1 MKRQCALVLGG
12 YVNGYSIIQELHDCG
27 VEDIVL
33 FDYKRNIASYSNKI
47 KAFYYIEK
55 NSDSLKKQ
63 LLKLHENYDY
73 IVVFPTDDLQ
83 IEMLCQIY
91 DEVSEFC
98 FLPVHKEN
106 SLKYQDKYE
115 QYKAC
120 ERLGIPY
127 PATIKIE
134 TPNDLSRLES
144 FVWPVIIK
152 PTSRKDLTTTV
163 FRSLILQ
170 SKQDLDGHLDE
181 LLRYVDEGI
190 SFLASEIIPGDGSNI
205 YAYVGYRSK
214 SGKIINEWTGR
225 KLSQYPNDFGVFSSA
240 SNEAPEEVLIQG
252 RMLLNG
258 MNLYGINEPEFKYD
272 SRDNTYKL
280 MEINLRSGMWHRIGN
295 RSGVHIQY
303 TQWLDAIGEETYKE
317 EQVKDKIIHYIYYKH
332 ELINLFSRPGYYKVF
347 KNNIRGGDERSF
359 AVFDKRDI
367 RPFLHDIPSTIK
379 GLGSQWL
386 KALGLKR

>member
-63 LLKLHENYDY
+63 FLKLHEDYDY

-106 SLKYQDKYE
+106 SLKYLDKYE

-120 ERLGIPY
+120 ENLGIPH

-225 KLSQYPNDFGVFSSA
+225 KLSQYPDDFGVFSSA
-240 SNEAPEEVLIQG
+240 SNEAPDDVLIQG
-252 RMLLNG
+252 RILLNG
-258 MNLYGINEPEFKYD
+258 MNLYGISEPEFKYD
-272 SRDNTYKL
+272 FRDNKYKL
-280 MEINLRSGMWHRIGN
+280 MEINLRSMMWHRIGN

-332 ELINLFSRPGYYKVF
+332 EFINLLSRSGYFKVF
-347 KNNIRGGDERSF
+347 KNNIWGGDERFF

-367 RPFLHDIPSTIK
+367 RPFLHDIPSTVK

>member
-47 KAFYYIEK
+47 KAFYLIEK
-55 NSDSLKKQ
+55 NSGSLKEQ

-83 IEMLCQIY
+83 VEMLCQIY

-98 FLPVHKEN
+98 FLPVHKVN

-115 QYKAC
+115 QYMAC
-120 ERLGIPY
+120 KNFGIPH

-134 TPNDLSRLES
+134 KANDLSKLES
-144 FVWPVIIK
+144 FLWPIILK

-163 FRSLILQ
+163 FRSLILP
-170 SKQDLDGHLDE
+170 SKQDLDQHLDE
-181 LLRYVDEGI
+181 LLKYLDKSI
-190 SFLASEIIPGDGSNI
+190 SFLASEIIPGDGFNI
-205 YAYVGYRSK
+205 YAYTSYRSQK
-214 SGKIINEWTGR
+214 GKILNEWIGK
-225 KLSQYPNDFGVFSSA
+225 KLSQYPDDFGVFSSA
-240 SNEAPEEVLIQG
+240 SNYAPMEVLEQG
-252 RMLLNG
+252 RILVDG
-258 MNLYGINEPEFKYD
+258 MNLYGICQSEFKFDY
-272 SRDNTYKL
+272 RDNRYKL
-280 MEINLRSGMWHRIGN
+280 MEINLRSDMWHRTGN
-295 RSGVHIQY
+295 LAGVHIQY
-303 TQWLDAIGEETYKE
+303 TQWLDAIGEIPPKE
-317 EQVKDKIIHYIYYKH
+317 VQIKNKNIHYIYYKH
-332 ELINLFSRPGYYKVF
+332 ELINLFSRPGYAKVF
-347 KNNIRGGDERSF
+347 KHNIWGGDERSF

-379 GLGSQWL
+379 GIGGQWL
-386 KALGLKR
+386 RVLGLRR